1 MTKPDEDG
9 EKQEKKPETGAVKS
23 VTIASGDGSYTVA
36 KKLAD
41 AGAVSS
47 AEAYDDFLCA
57 NGYDKKLRPGTF
69 KIPTGA
75 NDEQIARIVTGQ
87 Q

>member
-1 MTKPDEDG
+1 M
-9 EKQEKKPETGAVKS
+9 
-23 VTIASGDGSYTVA
+23 TIASGDGSYTVA